1 MQLLIGQI
9 SYLNSQPFYPLLG
22 EHRLVAMPPRELG
35 RLAERGEIDAGIM
48 ATADYLSL
56 EDRYQ
61 PAADLGI
68 ANHQEVR
75 SILLYAR
82 RPLSELGGT
91 RIGITEETS
100 TSIFLL
106 RLLLEARQGIRPADY
121 VRGLRGEGDAF
132 LLIGNEALRGRRRPP
147 ARMPPPS
154 ATGWGPRKSGD
165 SKGSSPSVPISGPGS
180 RWAPPPGRHEDDR
193 RHGVHPRQSPLW
205 GARLDRRGALSAAGC
220 FHSRAGSA
228 GGAHSA
234 TAEARTGDH
243 LCGGHQPQLYER
255 VRCRLHLLCLL
266 PPPGSSPSLYV
277 LRRRDDGEDRKVG
290 RHGSHHRADARRREP
305 RAALRLL
312 PRHGPRGPGTFSRCD
327 PSFLVGTGDPG
338 DVPDLGP
345 HHPGSAGPTQR
356 GRPDHPA
363 GGRRGDSIRQRAA
376 QDLAQKG
383 RSGRLAHRAPRGSRA
398 GLSHHRY
405 GEVRPCGD
413 G

>member
-121 VRGLRGEGDAF
+121 VRGLRGESDAF
-132 LLIGNEALRGRRRPP
+132 LLIGNEALRSRQRPP
-147 ARMPPPS
+147 ADFPYRYDL
-154 ATGWGPRKSGD
+154 ATEWWNWKKLPFVFALWVIKRTLPAREKEAFRELLERSLVQGMVELD
-165 SKGSSPSVPISGPGS
+165 AI
-180 RWAPPPGRHEDDR
+180 AARH
-193 RHGVHPRQSPLW
+193 
-205 GARLDRRGALSAAGC
+205 AGEM
-220 FHSRAGSA
+220 GSA
-228 GGAHSA
+228 EELASYLRNFH
-234 TAEARTGDH
+234 
-243 LCGGHQPQLYER
+243 Y
-255 VRCRLHLLCLL
+255 RLGTEEKRGLQEFRRLL
-266 PPPGSSPSLYV
+266 
-277 LRRRDDGEDRKVG
+277 
-290 RHGSHHRADARRREP
+290 HHHRLLEP
-305 RAALRLL
+305 VGAA
-312 PRHGPRGPGTFSRCD
+312 
-327 PSFLVGTGDPG
+327 
-338 DVPDLGP
+338 
-345 HHPGSAGPTQR
+345 PGSA
-356 GRPDHPA
+356 
-363 GGRRGDSIRQRAA
+363 
-376 QDLAQKG
+376 
-383 RSGRLAHRAPRGSRA
+383 
-398 GLSHHRY
+398 
-405 GEVRPCGD
+405 
-413 G
+413 